1 MPSWEWF
8 PAEHASM
15 VVLLSAAPPWG
26 TALTVRVLD
35 ACPDARDC
43 RAQSNDRAATLVRA
57 CDCCA
62 MRAAGTVAGYEALHA

>member
-43 RAQSNDRAATLVRA
+43 RAQSNDRAADARA
-57 CDCCA
+57 
-62 MRAAGTVAGYEALHA
+62 